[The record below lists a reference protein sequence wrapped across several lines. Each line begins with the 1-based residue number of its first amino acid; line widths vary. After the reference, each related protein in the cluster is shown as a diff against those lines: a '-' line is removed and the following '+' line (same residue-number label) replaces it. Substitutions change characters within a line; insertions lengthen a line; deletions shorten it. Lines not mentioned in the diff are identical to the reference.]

1 MHAMTKL
8 VNIIVYGCYT
18 REEGYPWQ
26 IWDYVG
32 FMSQLQVLEVMQDN
46 LVYFGIK
53 WDLYPV
59 FSHVTRFH
67 GQALAERCSTVS
79 SAGSA
84 SLHAYWHLH
93 VCGAGERLG

>member
-8 VNIIVYGCYT
+8 VNIIVYGCFT
-18 REEGYPWQ
+18 LEEGYPWQ
-26 IWDYVG
+26 IWDYMG

-53 WDLYPV
+53 WDLYPML
-59 FSHVTRFH
+59 SHVTRFPA
-67 GQALAERCSTVS
+67 QALTERCRTLP

-84 SLHAYWHLH
+84 RLHAY
-93 VCGAGERLG
+93 